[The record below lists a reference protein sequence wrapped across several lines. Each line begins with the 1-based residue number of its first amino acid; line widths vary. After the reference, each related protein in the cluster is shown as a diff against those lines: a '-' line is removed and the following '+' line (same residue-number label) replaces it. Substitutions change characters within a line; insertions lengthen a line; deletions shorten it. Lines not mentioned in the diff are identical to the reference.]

1 MTIIPRK
8 RSVEL
13 QRKLL
18 CQWTEATSLIRTYN
32 GYLYRDMYP
41 VKAVFPDTEKPV
53 RVENRF
59 ASQCAIY
66 FHEDKNVY
74 MNLKVARENG
84 AESGSVVGEWKQKA

>member
-1 MTIIPRK
+1 M
-8 RSVEL
+8 
-13 QRKLL
+13 
-18 CQWTEATSLIRTYN
+18 
-32 GYLYRDMYP
+32 
-41 VKAVFPDTEKPV
+41 FPDTEKPV